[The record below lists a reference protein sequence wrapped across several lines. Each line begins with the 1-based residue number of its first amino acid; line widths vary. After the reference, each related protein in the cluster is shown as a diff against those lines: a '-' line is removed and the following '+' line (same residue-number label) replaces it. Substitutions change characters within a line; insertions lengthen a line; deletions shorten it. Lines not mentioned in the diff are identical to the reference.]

1 MPLALLL
8 FVKRYD
14 VRHLGDLFVEVARI
28 YLGLEDSLIEFAQ
41 LQDSEF
47 ARKKLEEA
55 VVVESGNFS
64 KIIQSRFND
73 EVMVECQLREF
84 IHGHPDKLLVLV
96 CSKLADAHNREI
108 GCSDNPCNLFLK
120 VRFQPL
126 HITRVVYAVNRTKRL
141 ELNHFQILH
150 TGIVA
155 YYTVCGLI
163 ESFIRIDD
171 VSRKFHIVKF
181 KVIAFEEQ
189 DSDII
194 SVKSKNYAI
203 D

>member
-73 EVMVECQLREF
+73 
-84 IHGHPDKLLVLV
+84 G
-96 CSKLADAHNREI
+96 
-108 GCSDNPCNLFLK
+108 
-120 VRFQPL
+120 
-126 HITRVVYAVNRTKRL
+126 
-141 ELNHFQILH
+141 
-150 TGIVA
+150 
-155 YYTVCGLI
+155 
-163 ESFIRIDD
+163 
-171 VSRKFHIVKF
+171 
-181 KVIAFEEQ
+181 
-189 DSDII
+189 
-194 SVKSKNYAI
+194 
-203 D
+203 